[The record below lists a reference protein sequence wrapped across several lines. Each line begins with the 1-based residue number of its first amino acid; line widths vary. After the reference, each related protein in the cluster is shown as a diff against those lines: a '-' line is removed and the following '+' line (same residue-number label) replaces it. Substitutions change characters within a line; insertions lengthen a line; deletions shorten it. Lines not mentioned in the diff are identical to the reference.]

1 MNIDFETLL
10 SFVSQIINSSI
21 PILAVLFSGL
31 LASIGASFI
40 NKIIKGK
47 EKNIETANYA
57 KVLLYESAF
66 KKESYEAAKT
76 ILQQIEN
83 KKLIYTSS
91 IAKNWNNFLLEMPQE
106 FFYKHPMAYLS
117 LPNILSNSDTVNFKS
132 NIQKFTHLPTDEF
145 EFLYFYFTINR
156 KASIKNYKNELGPNL
171 HLIIKEAIIMI
182 NIINTVELYLKY
194 LIEKGQYSY
203 IYYLLPFLQSSK
215 LYNEYLK
222 SKEKST
228 KLKSMPLNEI
238 PI

>member
-1 MNIDFETLL
+1 
-10 SFVSQIINSSI
+10 
-21 PILAVLFSGL
+21 
-31 LASIGASFI
+31 
-40 NKIIKGK
+40 
-47 EKNIETANYA
+47 
-57 KVLLYESAF
+57 
-66 KKESYEAAKT
+66 
-76 ILQQIEN
+76 
-83 KKLIYTSS
+83 
-91 IAKNWNNFLLEMPQE
+91 MPQE

-145 EFLYFYFTINR
+145 EFLYFYYTINR

-171 HLIIKEAIIMI
+171 HLIIKEAAIMV
-182 NIINTVELYLKY
+182 NIINTIELYLKY

-203 IYYLLPFLQSSK
+203 IYYLLPFLQNSK

-222 SKEKST
+222 SREESK